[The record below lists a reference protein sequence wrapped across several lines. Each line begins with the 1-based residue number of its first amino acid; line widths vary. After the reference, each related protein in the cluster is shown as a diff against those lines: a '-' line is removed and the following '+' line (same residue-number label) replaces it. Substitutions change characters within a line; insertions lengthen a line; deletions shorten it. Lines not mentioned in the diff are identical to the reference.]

1 MKLNHMYNEDRR
13 HDKSIC
19 NMRQTNT
26 CIEKTITQEIDP
38 TWSRSECSAVSV
50 SPWGFIYSK
59 KLGDHR

>member
-38 TWSRSECSAVSV
+38 T
-50 SPWGFIYSK
+50 
-59 KLGDHR
+59 